1 MIQLGGNIET
11 AKLVSPKRKKRWIT
25 AMTIRDAATLMQ
37 GAAAG

>member
-1 MIQLGGNIET
+1 LIQLGDNVER
-11 AKLVSPKRKKRWIT
+11 AKLVSPKEKNRWIT